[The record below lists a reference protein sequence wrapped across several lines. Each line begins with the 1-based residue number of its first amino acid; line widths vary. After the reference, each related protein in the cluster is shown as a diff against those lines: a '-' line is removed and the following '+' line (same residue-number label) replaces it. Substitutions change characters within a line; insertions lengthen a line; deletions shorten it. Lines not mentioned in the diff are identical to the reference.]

1 MIQISELE
9 SMSGSELNDVVYDAD
24 DIISDISSIS
34 FQSENEDPGFY
45 VPFTREEMIQ
55 CAWKFADSVDEDG
68 NPIDQ
73 IYASQ
78 QAFQWW
84 RDAAELAGASY
95 EEILFAQDQTAR
107 AVELFA
113 SGQLGN
119 VCDRSPIFWA
129 TYFKVWDAVDVLED
143 EVEIVN

>member
-1 MIQISELE
+1 MIQMSELE
-9 SMSGSELNDVVYDAD
+9 SMGSELNVNNYEAD
-24 DIISDISSIS
+24 DMSSIS
-34 FQSENEDPGFY
+34 FQSEIDPGFY
-45 VPFTREEMIQ
+45 VPFSLEEMIQ

-73 IYASQ
+73 IHASQ

-84 RDAAELAGASY
+84 RDAAELAGAPY

-107 AVELFA
+107 AIELFA

-119 VCDRSPIFWA
+119 VYDRTPIFWA

>member
-1 MIQISELE
+1 MIQMSELE
-9 SMSGSELNDVVYDAD
+9 SMGSELNVNNYEAD
-24 DIISDISSIS
+24 DMSSIS
-34 FQSENEDPGFY
+34 FQSEIDPGLY
-45 VPFTREEMIQ
+45 VPFSLEEMIQ

-73 IYASQ
+73 IHASQ

-84 RDAAELAGASY
+84 RDAAELAGAPY

-107 AVELFA
+107 AIELFA

-119 VCDRSPIFWA
+119 VYDRTPIFWA